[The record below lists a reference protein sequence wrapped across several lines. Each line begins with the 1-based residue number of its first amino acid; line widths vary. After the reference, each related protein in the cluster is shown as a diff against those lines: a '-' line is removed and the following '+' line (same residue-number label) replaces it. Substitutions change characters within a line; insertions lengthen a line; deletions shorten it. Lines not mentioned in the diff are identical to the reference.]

1 MREAVPRAEQVQR
14 HDLQALFQTSQVLSS
29 SLELTSV
36 FSNLLLTAMG
46 KLLVPR
52 GIALLYDSEKSS
64 WRVTVVKGIPEV
76 EEGSSLELPPLQSDT
91 LTAGKQL
98 PAPLHSLGIHL
109 LLPVRDDQSS
119 IGAIALGSKI
129 TGASFQEE
137 ELQFVQSLVNLSST
151 AIRNS
156 LILEQLRKTNLDLDS
171 TVQQLNTLFE
181 LSKEF
186 NRTVDR
192 AHVLK
197 IFSFALMRHMV
208 VRGHLF
214 YLRRPDSTFELVSG
228 KQITLKSVSTE
239 FLADIQDLVRAELGD
254 HLDQSGIAI
263 ALPIQQQGAVHGVL
277 CLGAKLSGLPYDRK
291 DIEFLYA
298 LGSLAVTAIQNVE
311 LIEERI
317 TKQQL
322 EEELRMARTIQR
334 RLLPTQ
340 IPELAGIEISTLA
353 LSSREV
359 GGDYYDVAPLNKNRT
374 LFMIADV
381 TGKGVPA
388 ALLMSSIHACTHI
401 MLPMNLTL
409 QEAIEHTNRML
420 YENTDPDKFITA
432 FATIYYPDRSLAFVN
447 AGHEPPLLIR
457 VDGRVEYLT
466 DGGPLLGTIPNA
478 SYEASYITLSPGDLI
493 IMYTDGVTEAMGKAM
508 DEYTE
513 KRLLDLV
520 LANQNCSA
528 NALTELIQSDIQEFT
543 GPVQMLSDDRTL
555 IVIKATDQTQREGVP
570 LALEHMNQ

>member
-1 MREAVPRAEQVQR
+1 MQEVVPRAEQVQR
-14 HDLQALFQTSQVLSS
+14 HDLQALFQTSQVLTS
-29 SLELTSV
+29 SLELYSV
-36 FSNLLLTAMG
+36 LSNLLLTAMG

-52 GIALLYDSEKSS
+52 GIALLYDPEKQN
-64 WRVTVVKGIPEV
+64 WRVIVVKGVPAV
-76 EEGSSLELPPLQSDT
+76 EEGSRLELPPLISET
-91 LTAGKQL
+91 LIAGEDL
-98 PAPLHSLGIHL
+98 PALLHSLGIRL
-109 LLPVRDDQSS
+109 LLPVRDDQSD

-137 ELQFVQSLVNLSST
+137 ELQFVQSLVNMAST
-151 AIRNS
+151 AVRNS
-156 LILEQLRKTNLDLDS
+156 LILEELRRTNLDLDS

-186 NRTVDR
+186 NATVDR
-192 AHVLK
+192 SHVLK
-197 IFSFALMRHMV
+197 IFSFALMGHMV
-208 VRGHLF
+208 VHGHLF
-214 YLRRPDSTFELVSG
+214 YLRRPDGTFKLVSG
-228 KQITLKSVSTE
+228 KQITTKGLAME
-239 FLADIQDLVRAELGD
+239 FLDGIQDLVRAKPED
-254 HLDQSGIAI
+254 HLDQNGIAI

-277 CLGAKLSGLPYDRK
+277 CLGAKMNDSPYDRK

-317 TKQQL
+317 AKQQL

-334 RLLPTQ
+334 RLLPDK
-340 IPELAGIEISTLA
+340 IPEVPGIEISTLA

-359 GGDYYDVAPLNKNRT
+359 GGDYFDVAPLNKNRT

-388 ALLMSSIHACTHI
+388 ALLMSSIHACTHV
-401 MLPMNLTL
+401 MLPMDLTL

-432 FATIYYPDRSLAFVN
+432 FAAVYYPDKSLAFVN

-457 VDGRVEYLT
+457 ANGQVERLS
-466 DGGPLLGTIPNA
+466 DGGPLLGIIPNT
-478 SYEASYITLSPGDLI
+478 SYEAGYITLAPGDLI

-513 KRLLDLV
+513 KRLLDLA
-520 LANQNCSA
+520 LTNRNCSVD
-528 NALTELIQSDIQEFT
+528 ALTELIQSDIQQFT
-543 GPVQMLSDDRTL
+543 GPVEMLSDDRTL
-555 IVIKATDQTQREGVP
+555 IVIKVTDQTQQPGVSH
-570 LALEHMNQ
+570 A

>member
-1 MREAVPRAEQVQR
+1 MQEVVPRAEQVQR
-14 HDLQALFQTSQVLSS
+14 HDLQALFQTSQVLTS
-29 SLELTSV
+29 SLELYSV
-36 FSNLLLTAMG
+36 LSNLLLTAMG

-52 GIALLYDSEKSS
+52 GIALLYDPEKQN
-64 WRVTVVKGIPEV
+64 WRVIVVKGVPAV
-76 EEGSSLELPPLQSDT
+76 EEGSRLELPLLISET
-91 LTAGKQL
+91 LIAGEDL
-98 PAPLHSLGIHL
+98 PALLHSLGIRL
-109 LLPVRDDQSS
+109 LLPVRDDQSD

-137 ELQFVQSLVNLSST
+137 ELQFVQSLVNMAST
-151 AIRNS
+151 AVRNS
-156 LILEQLRKTNLDLDS
+156 LILEELRRTNLDLDS

-186 NRTVDR
+186 NATVDR
-192 AHVLK
+192 SHVLK
-197 IFSFALMRHMV
+197 IFSFALMGHMV
-208 VRGHLF
+208 VHGHLF
-214 YLRRPDSTFELVSG
+214 YLRRPDGTFKLVSG
-228 KQITLKSVSTE
+228 KQITTKGLATE
-239 FLADIQDLVRAELGD
+239 FLDGIQDLVRAKPED
-254 HLDQSGIAI
+254 HLDQNGIAI

-277 CLGAKLSGLPYDRK
+277 CLGAKMNDSPYDRK

-317 TKQQL
+317 AKQQL

-334 RLLPTQ
+334 RLLPDK
-340 IPELAGIEISTLA
+340 IPEVPGIEISTLA

-359 GGDYYDVAPLNKNRT
+359 GGDYFDVAPLNKNRT

-388 ALLMSSIHACTHI
+388 ALLMSSIHACTHV
-401 MLPMNLTL
+401 MLPMDLTL

-432 FATIYYPDRSLAFVN
+432 FAAVYYPDKSLAFVN

-457 VDGRVEYLT
+457 ANGQVERLS
-466 DGGPLLGTIPNA
+466 DGGPLLGIIPNT
-478 SYEASYITLSPGDLI
+478 SYEAGYITLAPGDLI

-513 KRLLDLV
+513 KRLLDLA
-520 LANQNCSA
+520 LTNRNCSVD
-528 NALTELIQSDIQEFT
+528 ALTELIQSDIQQFT
-543 GPVQMLSDDRTL
+543 GPVEMLSDDRTL
-555 IVIKATDQTQREGVP
+555 IVIKVTDQTQQPGVSH
-570 LALEHMNQ
+570 A